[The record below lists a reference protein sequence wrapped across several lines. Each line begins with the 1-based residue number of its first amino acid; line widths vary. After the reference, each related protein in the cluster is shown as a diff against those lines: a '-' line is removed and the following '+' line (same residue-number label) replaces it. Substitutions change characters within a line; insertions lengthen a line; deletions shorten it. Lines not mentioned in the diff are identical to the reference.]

1 MTMGSTPTGP
11 SETGSPAD
19 RPEASP
25 WNVPNAL
32 TAFRCVLVPVFAWML
47 LSHPYETSW
56 RIAST
61 VLFAVAILTDSID
74 GHLARKYDIITKFG
88 KLADPIADKALTGM
102 AFIGLSIIGELPWW
116 VTIIILVREW
126 GITVMRFFM
135 LRYGVM
141 AANRGG
147 KIKTVLQ
154 AVALILYLLPLP
166 ASGPLHWFAVVVMAA
181 AFLFTVVTGI
191 DYVREAIKLRRQA
204 SRP

>member
-1 MTMGSTPTGP
+1 MSTAPGP
-11 SETGSPAD
+11 SSEQPAE
-19 RPEASP
+19 PAESSP

-47 LSHPYETSW
+47 LAHPDEIGW
-56 RIAST
+56 RIAT
-61 VLFAVAILTDSID
+61 AVVFALAILTDSID
-74 GHLARKYDIITKFG
+74 GHLARKYDIVTKFG

-166 ASGPLHWFAVVVMAA
+166 ASGPVHWFTVIVMGA
-181 AFLFTVVTGI
+181 AFLITVVSGL
-191 DYVREAIKLRRQA
+191 DYIREAVKLRRQA
-204 SRP
+204 ASSAP

>member
-1 MTMGSTPTGP
+1 VSSSTASPGQPPEPTE
-11 SETGSPAD
+11 S
-19 RPEASP
+19 SP

-47 LSHPYETSW
+47 LAHPDDVGW
-56 RIAST
+56 RIGT
-61 VLFAVAILTDSID
+61 AVVFGIAILTDSID
-74 GHLARKYDIITKFG
+74 GYLARKHDIVTKFG

-116 VTIIILVREW
+116 VTIVILVREW
-126 GITVMRFFM
+126 GITLMRFLM

-166 ASGPLHWFAVVVMAA
+166 TSGPLHWFALIVMAA
-181 AFLFTVVTGI
+181 AFIVTVVTGL
-191 DYVREAIKLRRQA
+191 DYIREAVKLRRQA
-204 SRP
+204 TPHPG

>member
-1 MTMGSTPTGP
+1 MGSTPPGP
-11 SETGSPAD
+11 SDTGSPAD
-19 RPEASP
+19 RGETTP

-32 TAFRCVLVPVFAWML
+32 TAFRCVLVPVFAWIL
-47 LSHPYETSW
+47 LSHPHETSW

-61 VLFAVAILTDSID
+61 IVFAVAILTDSID
-74 GHLARKYDIITKFG
+74 GHIARKYDIITKFG

-102 AFIGLSIIGELPWW
+102 AFLGLSLIGELSWW
-116 VTIIILVREW
+116 VTVIILVREW

-166 ASGPLHWFAVVVMAA
+166 SGPLQWFAVLVMAA
-181 AFLFTVVTGI
+181 AFLFTVVTGA

-204 SRP
+204 SNPS